1 MKRLIYG
8 QKQTSRHWDM
18 KFDKVVTSLEFEENI
33 VDNAYTL
40 RLMLAYNDVGMV
52 CETKQT

>member
-8 QKQTSRHWDM
+8 LKQTSRHWDM

-33 VDNAYTL
+33 VDSAYT
-40 RLMLAYNDVGMV
+40 YNDVGMV